1 MNSNKGPE
9 ESGLPWAEIVSSA
22 VHDMRTPLSS
32 MRTTLEI
39 VRMLNSQ
46 SEKTTALIDKL
57 DKQVLEI
64 AACLE
69 RLQRDPSSDCRPA
82 APEEQG

>member
-1 MNSNKGPE
+1 M
-9 ESGLPWAEIVSSA
+9 A

-39 VRMLNSQ
+39 VRMLNGQ
-46 SEKTTALIDKL
+46 SERTAGLVDKL

-64 AACLE
+64 AAHLE
-69 RLQRDPSSDCRPA
+69 RLQKDPGSYRRPPSQSSD
-82 APEEQG
+82 